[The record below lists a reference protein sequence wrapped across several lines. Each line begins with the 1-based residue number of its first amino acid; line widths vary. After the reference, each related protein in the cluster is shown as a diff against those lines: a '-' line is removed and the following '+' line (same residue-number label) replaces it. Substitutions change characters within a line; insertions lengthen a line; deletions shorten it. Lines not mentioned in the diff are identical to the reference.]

1 METEGIVQVQRQVF
15 RQEQRLRMTPQL
27 YQAIRIL
34 ALPVQE
40 LKLSI
45 EEELERNPALE
56 VLEDKTTV
64 SLEENLQKDTDSEE
78 EGYFDDASDSGYGRS
93 RSSDD
98 DDAKK
103 KFIEGVAA
111 RPESLQE
118 HLMQQL
124 RVQPIDSDAFVAGEI
139 LIRNLDEN
147 GFNREA
153 VETLFP
159 PERRELAS
167 RMVQMIRAFDPVGCC
182 TADYRESLLVQILLH
197 PSPHPRA
204 SEIIERHLE
213 LAERGKHKEI
223 ARKMK
228 TDEEEVR
235 SALEFIRGLEP
246 IPGRNFSTDA
256 PKYVIPDV
264 MVKMQDGQFVIYLN
278 DEAIPVLGV
287 NPFFRD
293 LLKGKE
299 KEQEKAK
306 DKRREVKKFVSS
318 RLQDARWFIRS
329 IQQRNETLLKV
340 SRAIIEFQRDFFRRG
355 PKYLVPLTLKDIAQQ
370 VDVHEATVSR
380 ITNGKYMQTE
390 WGIFELKYFFS
401 NPVST
406 VRPDGSH
413 FSKEGVKQVVKE
425 IIEQEGGDKHL
436 PDNKIVEL
444 LASRG
449 IHIARRTVAK
459 YRTELDI
466 MSSYRR

>member
-1 METEGIVQVQRQVF
+1 
-15 RQEQRLRMTPQL
+15 MTPQL

-40 LKLSI
+40 LKLNI

-56 VLEDKTTV
+56 VVEDPSTL
-64 SLEENLQKDTDSEE
+64 SIDDGLQTNTDTEE

-103 KFIEGVAA
+103 KFIEGVAT

-124 RVQPIDSDAFVAGEI
+124 RVQPIPEEWFAIGEL

-147 GFNREA
+147 GFSREA
-153 VETLFP
+153 VEALVE
-159 PERRELAS
+159 PERRAVQAK
-167 RMVQMIRAFDPVGCC
+167 MVAMIQAFDPVGCC
-182 TADYRESLLVQILLH
+182 TRDYREALLVQIRL
-197 PSPHPRA
+197 SPASHPRA
-204 SEIIERHLE
+204 AEIIERHLD
-213 LAERGKHKEI
+213 LAERGKHKEL
-223 ARKMK
+223 ARKMHA
-228 TDEEEVR
+228 TEEEVR
-235 SALEFIRGLEP
+235 AALLFIRTLDP
-246 IPGRNFSTDA
+246 IPGRNFTADV

-264 MVKMQDGQFVIYLN
+264 LVKLQDGQFVIYLN
-278 DEAIPVLGV
+278 DEQIPVLGV

-293 LLKGKE
+293 LMKDRGKE
-299 KEQEKAK
+299 KPK
-306 DKRREVKKFVSS
+306 EVRKFVSS
-318 RLQDARWFIRS
+318 RVQDARWYIRS

-370 VDVHEATVSR
+370 IDVHEATVSR

-390 WGIFELKYFFS
+390 FGIFELKYFFS

-406 VRPDGSH
+406 ARPDGSH
-413 FSKEGVKQVVKE
+413 FSKEGVKQIVKE
-425 IIEQEGGDKHL
+425 IIEQEGRGKHL
-436 PDNKIVEL
+436 ADKEIVEA

-449 IHIARRTVAK
+449 ITIARRTVAK